1 MYYVYD
7 KLCLTRLGLDIDVRK
22 LRKETLMCTL
32 KMKEKSFVL
41 LQDLDINIEKT
52 TIGEVQ

>member
-1 MYYVYD
+1 
-7 KLCLTRLGLDIDVRK
+7 
-22 LRKETLMCTL
+22 
-32 KMKEKSFVL
+32 MKEKSFVL